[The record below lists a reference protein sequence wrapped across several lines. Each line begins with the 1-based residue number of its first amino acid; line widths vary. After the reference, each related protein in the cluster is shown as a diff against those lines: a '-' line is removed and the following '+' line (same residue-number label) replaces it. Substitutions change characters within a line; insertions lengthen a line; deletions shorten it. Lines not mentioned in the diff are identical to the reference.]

1 MIPNGERWHGLAVK
15 KLAALLRGIT
25 SKHDGNFYCLNCLNN
40 FLQQKANMNFIKKF
54 VKIIKI
60 FCNVIMLSENTKILE
75 FNQYQKFDKAHLL
88 FMLILNILKINGCK
102 NNSENS
108 LGKHITSVLSM
119 STISSFRSTEN
130 KHEKVL

>member
-1 MIPNGERWHGLAVK
+1 MIPNGERWHYLAVK

-25 SKHDGNFYCLNCLNN
+25 SKHDGNFYCLNCRNN
-40 FLQQKANMNFIKKF
+40 FLQQKTNINFIKNF
-54 VKIIKI
+54 VKIVEI
-60 FCNVIMLSENTKILE
+60 FCNVIMLSEDTKILE
-75 FNQYQKFDKAHLL
+75 FNQYQKSSKVHLL
-88 FMLILNILKINGCK
+88 FMLILNVLKIDGCK

-108 LGKHITSVLSM
+108 LGKHITSVFSM